1 MIHKAFMR
9 TLETSWKDTVLQI
22 SPKAKTST
30 WKWGRW
36 VLFQPSQV
44 LPQAGTGHNQEEKP
58 NLWLFPW
65 EGKRSMEH
73 SSNIL
78 TFHRPPWEVGFCL
91 IWLWM
96 VMGNQILW
104 MPWSGQNKGAL
115 WFTVVQEHFQYCRQT
130 SEGAKDYKL
139 QRKQLADLSLHG
151 KLHAYA

>member
-9 TLETSWKDTVLQI
+9 TLETSWKDTVLDKPKGKNIYMKMRKMSSI
-22 SPKAKTST
+22 STISGPP
-30 WKWGRW
+30 
-36 VLFQPSQV
+36 PSWHRSQS
-44 LPQAGTGHNQEEKP
+44 GGEKP

-65 EGKRSMEH
+65 EGKRRMEH

-78 TFHRPPWEVGFCL
+78 TFHRPPWEVRFCL

-96 VMGNQILW
+96 VIGNQILR
-104 MPWSGQNKGAL
+104 MTWSGQNKGAL
-115 WFTVVQEHFQYCRQT
+115 WFIVVQEHLQYCRQT